1 MEYPKNNFP
10 GGVWPVML
18 TPFTEDGHIDENGL
32 RALVDWYIESGVKG
46 LFAACQSSEIHE
58 MNFEERMRIAEITV
72 SAGAGCRWLPADIL
86 PILWKIRRKIS
97 TQCGRRE
104 SMR

>member
-46 LFAACQSSEIHE
+46 LFGLVLHKEKK
-58 MNFEERMRIAEITV
+58 
-72 SAGAGCRWLPADIL
+72 G
-86 PILWKIRRKIS
+86 
-97 TQCGRRE
+97 E
-104 SMR
+104 SNV

>member
-18 TPFTEDGHIDENGL
+18 TPFTEDGQIDENGL

-58 MNFEERMRIAEITV
+58 LNFEERMRIAEITV
-72 SAGAGCRWLPADIL
+72 SAAAGRVPVVASGHTSDSLEDQA
-86 PILWKIRRKIS
+86 
-97 TQCGRRE
+97 
-104 SMR
+104 

>member
-72 SAGAGCRWLPADIL
+72 SAAAGRVPVVASGHTSDSLEDQAKDIN
-86 PILWKIRRKIS
+86 
-97 TQCGRRE
+97 T
-104 SMR
+104 M